1 MLKKLLLSLFA
12 LLSLACA
19 QAQVDSV
26 HVKAPKRVAFAWGAD
41 LGAGIDMG
49 GHDMSAININ
59 AYFGFKHKFFPLVG
73 VGAGIDMMM
82 SNNSRTYP
90 VYAVVRTNFG
100 STRARVFGELRGGV
114 AFNNVAKNVNQSSAY
129 ISPGI
134 GFNFAT
140 GKSYRSYMILSWVYN
155 DLHYDGRGT
164 DYGLIRGLNHATVLL
179 GVTF

>member
-1 MLKKLLLSLFA
+1 MLKKLLIAIIAFLSLN
-12 LLSLACA
+12 CA
-19 QAQVDSV
+19 KAQEDSI
-26 HVKAPKRVAFAWGAD
+26 HVKVPKPVTFAWGAD
-41 LGAGIDMG
+41 LGVGIDMG

-59 AYFGFKHKFFPLVG
+59 AYFGFKHKYFPLVG

-82 SNNSRTYP
+82 SNDSRTYP

-100 STRARVFGELRGGV
+100 STRARVFGEVRGGV
-114 AFNNVAKNVNQSSAY
+114 AFNNVAKNFNQTSAY

-140 GKSYRSYMILSWVYN
+140 GKNYRSYMILSWVYN
-155 DLHYDGRGT
+155 DLHYNGRGT
-164 DYGLIRGLNHATVLL
+164 DYGLIRGLNYATVLL